1 MEKCSSERRIKH
13 QILKVL
19 GLTSSSFS
27 IAKFGGGGG
36 WGERGK
42 SELIGR
48 EKRKS
53 CRSMSQ

>member
-27 IAKFGGGGG
+27 IAKFGGGGV
-36 WGERGK
+36 
-42 SELIGR
+42 GR
-48 EKRKS
+48 ERKE
-53 CRSMSQ
+53 RINREGEEEEL

>member
-27 IAKFGGGGG
+27 IAKFGGGG